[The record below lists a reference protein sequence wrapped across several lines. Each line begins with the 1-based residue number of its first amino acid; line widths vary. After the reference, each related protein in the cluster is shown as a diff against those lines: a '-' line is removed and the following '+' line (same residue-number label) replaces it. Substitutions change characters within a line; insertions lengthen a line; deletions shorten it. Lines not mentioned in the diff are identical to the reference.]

1 MLNVGVLWT
10 ACVKCRCVV
19 DSLCQMS
26 VCCGRPVSNVGVLW
40 TACGYL
46 RFREC
51 FPHTDKSSEAGI
63 SKISDYWQWQEARG
77 RLMPCI
83 GFQLVSSAAGGRWRD
98 GGGSR

>member
-40 TACGYL
+40 TACVKC
-46 RFREC
+46 RC
-51 FPHTDKSSEAGI
+51 
-63 SKISDYWQWQEARG
+63 
-77 RLMPCI
+77 
-83 GFQLVSSAAGGRWRD
+83 VVD
-98 GGGSR
+98 GLCQMSVCCG